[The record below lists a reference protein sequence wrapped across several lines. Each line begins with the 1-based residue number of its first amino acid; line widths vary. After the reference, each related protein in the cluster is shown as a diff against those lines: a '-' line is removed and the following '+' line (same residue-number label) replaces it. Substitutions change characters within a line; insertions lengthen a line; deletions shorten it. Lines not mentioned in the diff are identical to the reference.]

1 MLLNSQLVCLR
12 PVGVLLCPTSF
23 CAINI
28 ARYYYHR
35 HHHHHH
41 RHCRQ
46 RHRFRFRYRYC
57 HSYRH
62 RDRQLLHCRISVIV
76 LLYMIT

>member
-28 ARYYYHR
+28 ARVNKGNV
-35 HHHHHH
+35 
-41 RHCRQ
+41 
-46 RHRFRFRYRYC
+46 
-57 HSYRH
+57 
-62 RDRQLLHCRISVIV
+62 IIIIVIITIIIVIAVNVIV
-76 LLYMIT
+76 VIVIVIVIVNFFIVV

>member
-28 ARYYYHR
+28 ARVNKGNV
-35 HHHHHH
+35 
-41 RHCRQ
+41 
-46 RHRFRFRYRYC
+46 
-57 HSYRH
+57 
-62 RDRQLLHCRISVIV
+62 IIIIVIITIIIVIAVNVIV
-76 LLYMIT
+76 FVFVIVIVIVIVIMIVNFFIVV